1 MMAMALTDIVTIP
14 LLETAETLSIAA
26 RWKRW
31 MRALELFADGK
42 GIIDAAQK
50 KALLLHTAGMAVQD
64 IFFTLELLEGE
75 EGETVYEI
83 AKRTL
88 TQHFTPHSNIPY
100 ERHVFRSM
108 SQQTSE
114 SVEQFISRLR
124 IKQKPAS
131 LAIE

>member
-1 MMAMALTDIVTIP
+1 
-14 LLETAETLSIAA
+14 
-26 RWKRW
+26 
-31 MRALELFADGK
+31 
-42 GIIDAAQK
+42 
-50 KALLLHTAGMAVQD
+50 MAVQD

-83 AKRTL
+83 TKRTL

-124 IKQKPAS
+124 IQAETCEFGDRVAVNEQIPDQVIDKCLSHSLRRKLLEKGRTLELDRVKRLHKPWKT
-131 LAIE
+131 LANKLGLWKG